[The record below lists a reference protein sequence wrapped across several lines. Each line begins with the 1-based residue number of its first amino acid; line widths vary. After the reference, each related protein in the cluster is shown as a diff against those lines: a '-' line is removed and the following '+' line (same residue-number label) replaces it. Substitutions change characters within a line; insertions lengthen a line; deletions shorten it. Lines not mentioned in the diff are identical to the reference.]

1 MFEDLTLLAMAKKQ
15 MDYLTRRQEV
25 LAENVANANTPNF
38 KTKDLAPLSFK
49 DVMQPPPETVRAAV
63 TNPMHISPEVQPT
76 TFETVTVKRPEE
88 TKPNGNEVGLEDQ
101 MQKIGDVT
109 NSYTL
114 AINIFQK
121 NIALLKTAIGKGA

>member
-49 DVMQPPPETVRAAV
+49 DVMQPAAETVRAVV

-76 TFETVTVKRPEE
+76 TFASVTVRRPEE

-101 MQKIGDVT
+101 MEKMGNVT

-121 NIALLKTAIGKGA
+121 NIAMLKTAIGKSS

>member
-49 DVMQPPPETVRAAV
+49 NVMQPPAETVRAVV

-121 NIALLKTAIGKGA
+121 NIALLKTAIGKGS